1 MAILPNN
8 ILGPE
13 KIVPANHYWYCFNV
27 LTEGTSSP
35 EDEEQWL
42 QYIKSNRLKHYPC
55 IFVNAKG
62 RKKCRCNYTE
72 QFLTLYKLGEL
83 KVRVYK

>member
-13 KIVPANHYWYCFNV
+13 KIVLANHYWYCFNV

-35 EDEEQWL
+35 ENEEQWL
-42 QYIKSNRLKHYPC
+42 QYIKSNRLKHYQC

-62 RKKCRCNYTE
+62 RKKMQMQLLYTTVFNFV
-72 QFLTLYKLGEL
+72 QIG
-83 KVRVYK
+83 RI

>member
-62 RKKCRCNYTE
+62 RKKNADATI
-72 QFLTLYKLGEL
+72 QNSF
-83 KVRVYK
+83 